1 MRAAAVKRLR
11 RLKMK
16 KRPNLSK
23 KIYFLEEDEMQ
34 RQARAVDPLSFH
46 QWARL
51 QCPFR
56 QDSSDKRMM
65 KWSPPMD
72 LITMLVEKKQSMFTK
87 EKNLIQIRNWEDK
100 N

>member
-46 QWARL
+46 Q
-51 QCPFR
+51 
-56 QDSSDKRMM
+56 
-65 KWSPPMD
+65 
-72 LITMLVEKKQSMFTK
+72 
-87 EKNLIQIRNWEDK
+87 
-100 N
+100 